1 MDFEEQVVAEA
12 EELLI
17 KELHMLGFQGMVPKI
32 SETNNYLTIFI
43 AKNSYLVQ
51 LLKSGMVAHKV
62 FEKIPQW
69 KGCNNKIVAHK
80 LTKKVH

>member
-1 MDFEEQVVAEA
+1 MDFEGQVVAEA

-17 KELHMLGFQGMVPKI
+17 EELHMLEFQGMVHKI
-32 SETNNYLTIFI
+32 SQTNNYLTVFN

-51 LLKSGMVAHKV
+51 LLKSGMVTHKV
-62 FEKIPQW
+62 FDKIPQC